1 MLISGRG
8 DVARTRSS
16 DLTGEGDELGFTG
29 VIFKPSATI
38 MLTHNKMLSKHGYDA
53 LGRFWRTEAEIREG
67 LDQQE
72 KWLRKAIITF
82 RSV

>member
-8 DVARTRSS
+8 EVGRTRSS

-38 MLTHNKMLSKHGYDA
+38 TLTHNKMLSKHGYEA
-53 LGRFWRTEAEIREG
+53 LGRFWRTEAEMREG
-67 LDQQE
+67 LDQRE

-82 RSV
+82 SSV